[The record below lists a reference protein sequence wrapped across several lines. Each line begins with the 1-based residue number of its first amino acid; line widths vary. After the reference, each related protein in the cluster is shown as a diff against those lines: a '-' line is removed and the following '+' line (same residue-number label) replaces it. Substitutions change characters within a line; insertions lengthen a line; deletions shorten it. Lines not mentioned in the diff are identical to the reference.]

1 MEATLKDPNCKP
13 HYSSY
18 CENQEEVTAQ
28 EEYSPDGTLNK
39 EEFGESGETEI
50 YGAEEDECEEGEE
63 VEHHRDSGR
72 YQEEEDE
79 GEDWGDNDDYGGN
92 QYCEYCV
99 EKDKVIKRLE
109 EKVSFDKQTLTDK
122 NKRISHLQQ
131 VVNCLNNGEYTPR
144 CMQGKET
151 YDQLNEKLEQKLGI
165 IAELKCEISVL
176 KNNESKANFSQLK
189 TNWLLRQEKE
199 ELKMHLYNL
208 ELIKKR
214 LILKISNANEQ
225 IKNLTQLNQQL
236 SDQVDKVTEESK
248 EFQELCHA
256 KTVLLSSLKKPA
268 LPSKPVMVDGKYD
281 YKELFTQIILRLDQ
295 SLECPISFAP
305 ITSPAICPS
314 GKTIDKSVFIK
325 LSQGDKRDP
334 FTNTDLLGDLV
345 VNRYMTE
352 IMSIIEEFKTKS
364 NFSI

>member
-1 MEATLKDPNCKP
+1 MTKP
-13 HYSSY
+13 
-18 CENQEEVTAQ
+18 
-28 EEYSPDGTLNK
+28 
-39 EEFGESGETEI
+39 
-50 YGAEEDECEEGEE
+50 
-63 VEHHRDSGR
+63 
-72 YQEEEDE
+72 
-79 GEDWGDNDDYGGN
+79 
-92 QYCEYCV
+92 
-99 EKDKVIKRLE
+99 
-109 EKVSFDKQTLTDK
+109 LTNK
-122 NKRISHLQQ
+122 NKRISNLQQ
-131 VVNCLNNGEYTPR
+131 VIKNLNNGEYTPR
-144 CMQGKET
+144 CMRGKET
-151 YDQLNEKLEQKLGI
+151 YEQLNEKLEQKLRI
-165 IAELKCEISVL
+165 ISALKSLISVL
-176 KNNESKANFSQLK
+176 KKNERKATFSRLK
-189 TNWLLRQEKE
+189 TDWLLKKEREKSE
-199 ELKMHLYNL
+199 MHLPEL
-208 ELIKKR
+208 ESIKE
-214 LILKISNANEQ
+214 IYTLKISNANEQ
-225 IKNLTQLNQQL
+225 IKNLTQLNQKF
-236 SDQVDKVTEESK
+236 SDQIDKVTEESK
-248 EFQELCHA
+248 EFQKLCHA